1 MTEAD
6 ARLRGIALMIGA
18 FATFTLVD
26 ATAKYMA
33 ESLAM
38 PQIIF
43 ARYFVALLF
52 TLAFFLPG
60 RGTDLFRTG
69 KPGLQVLRGLLLL
82 LTTLLNFTA
91 LRFLQLAETATIMFA
106 IPLFVCALSVPLLGE
121 RVGPRRWSA
130 VIVGFI
136 GVLIVIRPG
145 FGALHWAAFISLSS
159 ALSAALFQLLTRRAA
174 AHDKAETTL
183 FYSTA
188 VGSVLILPAAPFG
201 WTMPDGL
208 GLGLMLAI
216 GFFGAF
222 GHYLLIRAHHLAPA
236 PVLAPFS
243 YSQIIWMVGLGYLVF
258 GDIPDAWTLLGGA
271 VVIGSGLYLW
281 HRERRLALLS
291 RSVQRTRAM

>member
-1 MTEAD
+1 MSEGD

-26 ATAKYMA
+26 AAAKFMA
-33 ESLAM
+33 EFLAT

-43 ARYFVALLF
+43 ARYWIALLF

-60 RGTDLFRTG
+60 RGRGLIRTS

-82 LTTLLNFTA
+82 LTTMLNFTA

-130 VIVGFI
+130 VIIGFI

-145 FGALHWAAFISLSS
+145 LGALHWAAFISLSA

-174 AHDKAETTL
+174 AHDRAETTL

-201 WTMPDGL
+201 WTPPDGL
-208 GLGLMLAI
+208 GVALMLAI

-258 GDIPDAWTLLGGA
+258 GDIPDAWTILGGA

-281 HRERRLALLS
+281 HRERRSA
-291 RSVQRTRAM
+291 TPA